1 MKGGSLKVKELKA
14 FLDASYQKDSP
25 KEIMDYTLDEKLS
38 GLYGKVYVNEGI
50 KKVVL
55 VHRGTVENIDWGPNA
70 VYAVNSTAYKLTPR
84 YKQAKKMVDA
94 ALKKYKGYTFESAG
108 HSQGGLLT
116 HLLGKNVKNS
126 IGLNPAYK
134 NESLANNETIIRSS
148 GDVVSA
154 LSVPKKFA
162 NSLLYPGW
170 TKKHMITI
178 KAKTSNPIEE
188 HKIDILDRLDPEMKI
203 GKGKKPILKGY
214 IINEMNG
221 GCACDDKSIKQPKLK
236 GYVIN

>member
-38 GLYGKVYVNEGI
+38 GLYGKVYVNEEI

-55 VHRGTVENIDWGPNA
+55 VHRGTVENIDWSNNA
-70 VYAVNSTAYKLTPR
+70 IFLVNSTAYKLTPR

-162 NSLLYPGW
+162 NSL
-170 TKKHMITI
+170 
-178 KAKTSNPIEE
+178 
-188 HKIDILDRLDPEMKI
+188 
-203 GKGKKPILKGY
+203 
-214 IINEMNG
+214 
-221 GCACDDKSIKQPKLK
+221 
-236 GYVIN
+236 